1 MTYVQPG
8 LVVLAA
14 AAVLA
19 VVGAR
24 AARLRGTPFGVPV
37 VVTLAVLVVLTVVF
51 DSVMIGA
58 DLFRYDPATL
68 LGAQVW
74 RAPVEDLAW
83 PVAAALALPS
93 VWVLLTPVRVREKVD
108 A

>member
-1 MTYVQPG
+1 MTYVQLDL
-8 LVVLAA
+8 LVVAG

-24 AARLRGTPFGVPV
+24 AARRRQTPFVLPV
-37 VVTLAVLVVLTVVF
+37 VVTLALLVALTVVF
-51 DSVMIGA
+51 DSLMISA
-58 DLFRYDPATL
+58 DLFRYDAAAL
-68 LGAQVW
+68 LGVTLW
-74 RAPVEDLAW
+74 HAPVEDLAW

-93 VWVLLTPVRVREKVD
+93 VWVLLAPVPARERID